1 MCRSFIQIIDL
12 DLVRMAYVSGS
23 FGLINE
29 MGLMGQVVTAEDEV
43 LLLIWRKRTLVLVSW
58 QVWRGINQS
67 WSHNSILM

>member
-58 QVWRGINQS
+58 QVWRGISQS